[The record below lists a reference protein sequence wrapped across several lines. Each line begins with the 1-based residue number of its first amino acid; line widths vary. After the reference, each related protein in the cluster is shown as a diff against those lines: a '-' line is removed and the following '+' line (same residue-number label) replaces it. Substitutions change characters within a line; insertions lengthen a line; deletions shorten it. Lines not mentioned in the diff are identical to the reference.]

1 MIFFH
6 VDGLFGNF
14 MVSWE
19 VAICNAWAQ
28 LPYVSSTDGCLC
40 KTCHAL
46 SQAKLFLKQMW
57 TDLVLYTTVCKC
69 EWLTHCILCVH
80 RATDRST
87 DPRWVVASAP
97 STSKASTGALTV
109 APSTSKTSS
118 KSTGKTSKTA
128 STGRHTSNQHDT
140 CVRVILIC
148 WYSWWLTYSQL
159 KFSVHTLGHY
169 YICSCVLVW
178 LSDTLYL
185 AAAINLWLHPF
196 LYSNL

>member
-1 MIFFH
+1 MVCH
-6 VDGLFGNF
+6 LFGNF

-46 SQAKLFLKQMW
+46 SQAMLFLKQMW
-57 TDLVLYTTVCKC
+57 NNLVLYKSVCKC
-69 EWLTHCILCVH
+69 EWLTHCILLCVL
-80 RATDRST
+80 RATDRGT
-87 DPRWVVASAP
+87 DPRWVVASTP

-109 APSTSKTSS
+109 APSASKTSS

-128 STGRHTSNQHDT
+128 STGRHTTNQHDT

-159 KFSVHTLGHY
+159 KSMAA
-169 YICSCVLVW
+169 S
-178 LSDTLYL
+178 LSLQ
-185 AAAINLWLHPF
+185 
-196 LYSNL
+196 